1 MVDKYKTSRL
11 LYIIEAALEYF
22 ISIAVGTVYLAR
34 ITTHIGMSDALTGI
48 LSSFVSLGCG
58 FQLIAIFLANK
69 RPVKR
74 WVTAGH
80 ILSQAL
86 FALIYLVPIFPLNT
100 LQKTIIFVAL
110 LLIAQIVHNV
120 INAPKINWFMSLVDD
135 KKRGRFT
142 ASKEIVSLTSGIAF
156 SYALGAVVDY
166 FNNRGEIETAFI
178 ICGIGL
184 FALMMLHS
192 LTLIF
197 SKEKVEEQPKA
208 SVKENVKGLLKN
220 KTLFKLIMVS
230 VLWNIANYATT
241 SFTGT
246 YQAKELAFTTTFSSV
261 IIMVGSFIRAVLSRP
276 MGKYADKT
284 SFRRM
289 LSFCFVLEA
298 FAFGINIFTT
308 PANGEWL
315 YFAYYILHC
324 AGMAGINSSV
334 INLIYDYV
342 ERDQRTSALALQ
354 QTFAGFAG
362 FFITLLLSPL
372 VSLIQGAQQSGSSP
386 LYAQQIM
393 SIISFV
399 IVLAEIVYINT
410 VIKRLK
416 KVKNT
421 PTEEGEAQEVAP
433 ETEIVQEVAAD

>member
-1 MVDKYKTSRL
+1 MVDKYKTSRI

-22 ISIAVGTVYLAR
+22 ISIAVSSVYLAE
-34 ITTHIGMSDALTGI
+34 ITKYIGMSDALTGI

-80 ILSQAL
+80 IFSQVM
-86 FALIYLVPIFPLNT
+86 FALIYFVPIFPFTT
-100 LQKTIIFVAL
+100 LQKTVIFVAL
-110 LLIAQIVHNV
+110 LLLAQIVHNV

-142 ASKEIVSLTSGIAF
+142 ASKEIVSLTSGIVF
-156 SYALGAVVDY
+156 TYALGAVVDY
-166 FNNRGEIETAFI
+166 FNAQGKIETAFI
-178 ICGIGL
+178 LCGVGL
-184 FALMMLHS
+184 FVLMTLHS
-192 LTLIF
+192 FTLIF
-197 SKEKVEEQPKA
+197 SKEKVEEQPKV

-230 VLWNIANYATT
+230 VFWNIANYATT
-241 SFTGT
+241 SFSGT
-246 YQAKELAFTTTFSSV
+246 YQTKELAFTTTFASV
-261 IIMVGSFIRAVLSRP
+261 IIMVGSFVRAVLSRP

-289 LSFCFVLEA
+289 LSLCFILEA

-308 PANGEWL
+308 PANGEWVFFL
-315 YFAYYILHC
+315 YYILHA

-372 VSLIQGAQQSGSSP
+372 VSLLQGWQQGGRFP
-386 LYAQQIM
+386 LYAQQVL
-393 SIISFV
+393 SIFSFA
-399 IVLAEIVYINT
+399 IVLAEILYINT

-416 KVKNT
+416 KVKTSPSAENG
-421 PTEEGEAQEVAP
+421 EEGGQTEALEEA
-433 ETEIVQEVAAD
+433 AADEA